1 MEMEKEETFGDPRQH
16 WMFLFYLHYHFA
28 ITKGSCVPMVLFFF
42 LSLEQNCNRMKDLP
56 TKRINWNF
64 LDD

>member
-28 ITKGSCVPMVLFFF
+28 ITKGSYMPMIFFF
-42 LSLEQNCNRMKDLP
+42 FYNRDRRMKDLP
-56 TKRINWNF
+56 TKWINWNF